1 MMLGFIKKCF
11 FTAITFFSY
20 NSLNTNSLK
29 CVLMNNQEYK
39 RRIKIIN
46 INNNEPVFILLV
58 LK

>member
-11 FTAITFFSY
+11 FPAITFFSY
-20 NSLNTNSLK
+20 NSLNVNSLK

>member
-20 NSLNTNSLK
+20 NSLNVNSLK

-58 LK
+58 IK

>member
-20 NSLNTNSLK
+20 NSLNVNSLK